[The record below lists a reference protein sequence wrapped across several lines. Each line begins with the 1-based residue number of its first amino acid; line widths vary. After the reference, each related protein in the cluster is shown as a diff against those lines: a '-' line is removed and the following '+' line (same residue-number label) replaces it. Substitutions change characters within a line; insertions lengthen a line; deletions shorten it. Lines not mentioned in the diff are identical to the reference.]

1 MNNYNSTFVG
11 IAGGSGSGK
20 TTIANK
26 IVSHFKDRILHIP
39 HDHYYKA
46 QDHLS
51 MEERVKTNY
60 DHPNAL
66 ETDFMIQQLKELLE
80 GKEVQMPEYDF
91 TTHTRKAETITVKPA
106 PIILVEGI
114 LIYENK
120 ELRDL
125 LQLKI
130 FIDVAADIRILRR
143 LKRDVEERGR
153 TIEMSINQYYATARP
168 MHAEFVEPSKQFADV
183 LIPNGGYNEN
193 GAQLIIDALEKR
205 LE

>member
-1 MNNYNSTFVG
+1 MNKPYLIG

-26 IVSHFKDRILHIP
+26 IVEHFKEHILHIP
-39 HDHYYKA
+39 HDHYYKP
-46 QDHLS
+46 QDHLAP
-51 MEERVKTNY
+51 EERVKTNY

-66 ETDFMIQQLKELLE
+66 ETDFMITQLKELME

-91 TTHTRKAETITVKPA
+91 TTHTRKKETTLVKPA

-120 ELRDL
+120 ELREL
-125 LQLKI
+125 LDIKL
-130 FIDVAADIRILRR
+130 FIDVDADIRILRR

-153 TIEMSINQYYATARP
+153 TIEMSINQYLETARP
-168 MHAEFVEPSKQFADV
+168 MHNLYVEPTKYFADI
-183 LIPNGGYNEN
+183 LIPNGGYNKN

-205 LE
+205 LKV

>member
-1 MNNYNSTFVG
+1 MKTPYLVG
-11 IAGGSGSGK
+11 IAGGTGSGK

-26 IVSHFKDRILHIP
+26 IVDHFKDNILHIP

-51 MEERVKTNY
+51 MEERIKTNY

-66 ETDFMIQQLKELLE
+66 ETDFMIRQLKELLE

-91 TTHTRKAETITVKPA
+91 TTHTRKKETITVKPA

-120 ELRDL
+120 ELRNL

-130 FIDVAADIRILRR
+130 YIDVAADIRVLRR
-143 LKRDVEERGR
+143 IKRDMEERGR
-153 TIEMSINQYYATARP
+153 TYEMSVNQYYATARP
-168 MHAEFVEPSKQFADV
+168 MHERYVEPTKELSDIV
-183 LIPNGGYNEN
+183 IPNGGYNDSAVEI
-193 GAQLIIDALEKR
+193 IIDALEKR
-205 LE
+205 LAV

>member
-1 MNNYNSTFVG
+1 MNKPYLIG

-20 TTIANK
+20 TTIANT
-26 IVSHFKDRILHIP
+26 IVDHFKDRILHIP

-46 QDHLS
+46 QDNLS

-66 ETDFMIQQLKELLE
+66 ETDFMIQQLKELME
-80 GKEVQMPEYDF
+80 GKEVQIPEYDF
-91 TTHTRKAETITVKPA
+91 ATHTRKKETMLVKPA
-106 PIILVEGI
+106 PLILVEGI

-125 LQLKI
+125 FKLKI
-130 FIDVAADIRILRR
+130 YIDVDADIRILRR

-168 MHAEFVEPSKQFADV
+168 MHELYVEPTKHLADI
-183 LIPNGGYNEN
+183 LIPNGGFNES
-193 GAQLIIDALEKR
+193 GAQTIIDALEYR
-205 LE
+205 LSSS

>member
-1 MNNYNSTFVG
+1 MNKPYLVG

-26 IVSHFKDRILHIP
+26 IVEHFKERILHIP
-39 HDHYYKA
+39 HDHYYKS

-51 MEERVKTNY
+51 PEVRVKTNY
-60 DHPNAL
+60 DHPHAL
-66 ETDFMIQQLKELLE
+66 ETDFMITQLKELME

-91 TTHTRKAETITVKPA
+91 TTHTRKKETMTVHPA
-106 PIILVEGI
+106 PIILIEGI
-114 LIYENK
+114 LIYEHK

-130 FIDVAADIRILRR
+130 FIDVDADIRILRR

-168 MHAEFVEPSKQFADV
+168 MHAQYVEPSKQYADI
-183 LIPNGGYNEN
+183 LIPNGGYNET
-193 GAQLIIDALEKR
+193 GAQIIIDTLEKR
-205 LE
+205 LAI